1 MIKIQVYN
9 YELKIQVYT
18 DKDPS
23 LQQINPKDPRYKNI
37 ELRLLRLNTQVYN
50 GLKIQVYN
58 DWKILVYNDWKIQV
72 YNDWK
77 IQVCNGLKIQVSND
91 RPCVQVLAQWSYP
104 GYPPITPTDD

>member
-1 MIKIQVYN
+1 MIRIQVYN

-58 DWKILVYNDWKIQV
+58 DLKDP
-72 YNDWK
+72 
-77 IQVCNGLKIQVSND
+77 GL
-91 RPCVQVLAQWSYP
+91 QWLKDPSLQWLKDP
-104 GYPPITPTDD
+104 GFQWLKDPSLQWFKDPGFQW